1 MRTRAALTPHQHN
14 FAKRRSCSRFQ
25 SLTEIDRPT
34 LAISKER
41 KKFVTFTVDL
51 ISEGQP
57 LGMTLASDT
66 SAETPGP
73 IHISALSSGG
83 LAERTKAVQVNDQLV
98 EVNGHPIQGKNLN
111 EVISLLQNHDRELGI
126 KLKLA
131 RLISIPE
138 RPELCSIGNRR
149 NSSDSMY
156 AKKPPLPSPS
166 PNR

>member
-1 MRTRAALTPHQHN
+1 M
-14 FAKRRSCSRFQ
+14 
-25 SLTEIDRPT
+25 
-34 LAISKER
+34 
-41 KKFVTFTVDL
+41 TFTVDL
-51 ISEGQP
+51 QSEGQP

-73 IHISALSSGG
+73 VYISAVTLGG
-83 LAERTKAVQVNDQLV
+83 LVDRTKAIQVNDQLV
-98 EVNGHPIQGKNLN
+98 EVNGHPAQGKSLN
-111 EVISLLQNHDRELGI
+111 EVIALLQSSDHEQGV

-138 RPELCSIGNRR
+138 RPELYSLANRR
-149 NSSDSMY
+149 NSGESIY